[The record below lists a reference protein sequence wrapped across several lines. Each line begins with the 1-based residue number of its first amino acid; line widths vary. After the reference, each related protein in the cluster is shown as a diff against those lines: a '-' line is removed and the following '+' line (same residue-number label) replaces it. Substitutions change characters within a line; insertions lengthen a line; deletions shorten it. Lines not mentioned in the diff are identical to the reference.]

1 MKKTPRIIIIGG
13 GISGLSAGIYALMNG
28 FEAHIFEKNSHPGG
42 VCQSWNR
49 NGYNV
54 NGSIHWLM
62 GSGPG
67 TDYYWMWRE
76 LGIIEDTAMFHHSRF
91 SDYET
96 DDGKVLH
103 LFTDIFKL
111 RNELLYWSPEDKE
124 VIEDLF
130 NSISDLARHPIP
142 FPQIGLWNKA
152 SSALKTVFTDFPLI
166 VSMVK
171 WQRVTLGEFASR
183 FKNQHLRNAFA
194 QLWHPEMS
202 MVFILMQ
209 LAFAHMGSAGYPLGG
224 SSTFINRLKKR
235 FDHLS
240 GHFHPN
246 AAVEKI
252 VMEDGKARA
261 VILEN
266 GISVEGDYFIAAGD
280 GHKAI
285 FQWIGK
291 EWADE
296 NHIRAFENLQTF
308 PGLLYF
314 SAGVS
319 YDFHEI
325 GSSISGLNIALKQPV
340 DLGNSVLERNTFQI
354 YNFDPTLA
362 GPGKTLI
369 TSLIATDYSYWKALL
384 EKGIDHYRAERKRI
398 SEALVSNLEIRFP
411 GMRNHLDFCDVAT
424 PVTYEN
430 ETGNYRGS
438 YEGWLPTPAS
448 LLTQIPQTFSKI
460 PNVFLS
466 GHWVSAGGGMP
477 PAAFTGRNA
486 VGLICEA
493 EGIDFESFTAD
504 S

>member
-1 MKKTPRIIIIGG
+1 MNKKPVVNIIGG

-76 LGIIEDTAMFHHSRF
+76 LGIIENTAMYHHSSF

-96 DDGKVLH
+96 EDGKVLS
-103 LFTDIFKL
+103 LFTDIYKL
-111 RNELLYWSPEDKE
+111 RNELLSWSPEDEK
-124 VIEDLF
+124 VIGELF
-130 NSISDLARHPIP
+130 DSLSDLVKHPIP
-142 FPQIGLWNKA
+142 FPQIGLWNKTR
-152 SSALKTVFTDFPLI
+152 SAIKTVFTDFPLI

-183 FKNQHLRNAFA
+183 FKNPHIRTAFA

-224 SSTFINRLKKR
+224 SSTFIKRLKKR
-235 FDHLS
+235 YEDLS
-240 GHFHPN
+240 GHFHANSP
-246 AAVEKI
+246 VKKI
-252 VMEDGKARA
+252 EIEDGKARA
-261 VILEN
+261 IVLEN
-266 GISVEGDYFIAAGD
+266 GISIPGNYFISAGD

-285 FQWIGK
+285 NDLLGK

-296 NHIRAFENLQTF
+296 AHLRAFENLQTF

-325 GSSISGLNIALKQPV
+325 GSSISGLNMALKQPV
-340 DLGNSVLERNTFQI
+340 DLGNAVLDRATFQI

-369 TSLIATDYSYWKALL
+369 TSLIATDYSYWKSVH
-384 EKGIDHYRAERKRI
+384 EKGTEPYRAERKRI
-398 SEALVSNLEIRFP
+398 ADALMANLGIRFP
-411 GMRNHLDFCDVAT
+411 GIRNHVDFSDVAT

-448 LLTQIPQTFSKI
+448 LMTQIPQTFSKLD
-460 PNVFLS
+460 NVFLS

-493 EGIDFESFTAD
+493 EGKDFRSFTEN
-504 S
+504 